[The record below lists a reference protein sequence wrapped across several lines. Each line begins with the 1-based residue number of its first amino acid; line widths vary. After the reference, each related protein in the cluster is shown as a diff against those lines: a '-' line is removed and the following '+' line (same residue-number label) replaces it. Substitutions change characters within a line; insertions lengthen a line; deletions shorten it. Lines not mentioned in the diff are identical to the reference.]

1 MAARAG
7 IGRVRIGRTTI
18 SASPSATTAGLPDI
32 ALPPEEFNRLARS
45 VGNALSAAA
54 KQGIYPAVA
63 TSARRRRFLRHV
75 LEAKGIQNPVLSF
88 EEIGNRTTLSL
99 VGTA

>member
-1 MAARAG
+1 M
-7 IGRVRIGRTTI
+7 
-18 SASPSATTAGLPDI
+18 
-32 ALPPEEFNRLARS
+32 LPPEEFNRLARS
-45 VGNALSAAA
+45 VAAVLGTA
-54 KQGIYPAVA
+54 ARQGIYPAVA

>member
-1 MAARAG
+1 M
-7 IGRVRIGRTTI
+7 
-18 SASPSATTAGLPDI
+18 
-32 ALPPEEFNRLARS
+32 
-45 VGNALSAAA
+45 
-54 KQGIYPAVA
+54 VA

-88 EEIGNRTTLSL
+88 EEIGHRTTLSL

>member
-1 MAARAG
+1 VLGTAAR
-7 IGRVRIGRTTI
+7 
-18 SASPSATTAGLPDI
+18 
-32 ALPPEEFNRLARS
+32 
-45 VGNALSAAA
+45 
-54 KQGIYPAVA
+54 QGVYPAVA
-63 TSARRRRFLRHV
+63 TSARRRRFLRQV

>member
-1 MAARAG
+1 MTAG
-7 IGRVRIGRTTI
+7 KGRVRIGRTTV
-18 SASPSATTAGLPDI
+18 SASTSATRAGHPDI
-32 ALPPEEFNRLARS
+32 VLPPDEFNRLARS
-45 VGNALSAAA
+45 VGGVLGTAA

-63 TSARRRRFLRHV
+63 TSARRRRFVRHV

-88 EEIGNRTTLSL
+88 EEIGNRTALSL

>member
-1 MAARAG
+1 MAPRAG
-7 IGRVRIGRTTI
+7 AGRVRIGRTTV
-18 SASPSATTAGLPDI
+18 SASPSATRAGHPDI
-32 ALPPEEFNRLARS
+32 VLPPEEFNRLARS
-45 VGNALSAAA
+45 VGNALSVAA

-75 LEAKGIQNPVLSF
+75 LEAKGIENPVLSF
-88 EEIGNRTTLSL
+88 EEIGNHTALSL